1 MTYLSNSNILSIKG
15 QIQDCTLWCQSL
27 QDEYELWEIHY
38 FNYCYCLVRHCDS
51 SCTSASNLNF
61 SSLKRYLSTRVII
74 WFIFVLFLP
83 LPCSFFASLLLL
95 VDLLLLLFLFLLCKC
110 CLNNYMVLFM
120 FFWDRNEIWFSLVSI
135 FKTRSQSLPTVFV
148 W

>member
-1 MTYLSNSNILSIKG
+1 MNYGKSI
-15 QIQDCTLWCQSL
+15 I
-27 QDEYELWEIHY
+27 I
-38 FNYCYCLVRHCDS
+38 FNQCYCLVRHCDS

-95 VDLLLLLFLFLLCKC
+95 VDLLLLLFLLLLCKC

-120 FFWDRNEIWFSLVSI
+120 FFWDRNQIWFSLVSI
-135 FKTRSQSLPTVFV
+135 FKTHSQSLPTVFV
-148 W
+148 WQACLLFTMFYTVLTQTCGHC